1 MCELDRGRPADA
13 VKVFQDG
20 LALPDLSPEARRAVQ
35 FELGAAHEA
44 AGSVL
49 LALEQY
55 QQVARED
62 ASFRDVTAR
71 IRRLGGNVPSKSA
84 VAKPPAAS
92 KPPPAAPGDASQ
104 TGTGRNRKIGFI

>member
-1 MCELDRGRPADA
+1 E
-13 VKVFQDG
+13 V
-20 LALPDLSPEARRAVQ
+20 RRAVQ
-35 FELGAAHEA
+35 FELGGAHEA
-44 AGSVL
+44 AGSVA

-71 IRRLGGNVPSKSA
+71 IRRLGGNVPTKSA
-84 VAKPPAAS
+84 MPKAPAAS
-92 KPPPAAPGDASQ
+92 KPPPSGAPADEPAQ